1 MFYQKKKLLEKAV
14 TMKRFEYPLLSK
26 ELKAQTDIAKKQYQG
41 SNEFSKFDEKEEP
54 VRTKKE
60 KPTIK
65 KFNKS
70 GLIYKTN
77 HQILS

>member
-26 ELKAQTDIAKKQYQG
+26 ELKAQTDIAKKQYHR

-54 VRTKKE
+54 VRTEKE

-65 KFNKS
+65 KFNK
-70 GLIYKTN
+70 
-77 HQILS
+77 